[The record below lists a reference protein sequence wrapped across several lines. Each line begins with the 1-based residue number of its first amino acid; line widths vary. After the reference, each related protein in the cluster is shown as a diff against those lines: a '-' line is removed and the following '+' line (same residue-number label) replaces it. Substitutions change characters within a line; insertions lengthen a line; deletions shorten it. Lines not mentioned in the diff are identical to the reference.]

1 MQSQAFQWLLIS
13 KDKVLEWLYWRQLKD
28 LAIAQKRI
36 GITLTCHE
44 NLISYYERNGFS
56 DEGESESTHGG
67 SSWYNMV
74 WESPMIE

>member
-1 MQSQAFQWLLIS
+1 MAPDFKGQGIGMALLATM
-13 KDKVLEWLYWRQLKD
+13 KD
-28 LAIAQKRI
+28 LAIAQKRT

-56 DEGESESTHGG
+56 DEGESKSTHGG

-74 WESPMIE
+74 WESPMIEW